1 MHAASRTRLDQA
13 HVDAVQH
20 RGIAAPL
27 RLGQATGAP
36 DVAGDAQPYPVEV
49 LAHEGSLSPA
59 EAAGLRMAIDFPRQA
74 REHGQEI
81 CLLPLAD
88 RHAAAFPQA
97 ARARGGRVRDS
108 DAANQQN
115 GPGEVH
121 GEADTAQSSTKSESG
136 LARAAPRMPFGR
148 AVLAL
153 ALTAAACSGDDRAAR
168 VRAAGPN
175 PDLAGWMRVASP
187 AAGARVFVA
196 CAACHA
202 LAPGAPDRNG
212 PNLYG
217 VMGGDVARTS
227 ARFAYT
233 AALQRVGGRWS
244 VARMD
249 AWLAAPRRFAPGT
262 SMGFAGLADP
272 LDRADVIAFLQTKGP
287 RRGAQTISNRPA
299 APMPPAVHIVTTT

>member
-1 MHAASRTRLDQA
+1 MK
-13 HVDAVQH
+13 
-20 RGIAAPL
+20 
-27 RLGQATGAP
+27 
-36 DVAGDAQPYPVEV
+36 
-49 LAHEGSLSPA
+49 
-59 EAAGLRMAIDFPRQA
+59 AAGWF
-74 REHGQEI
+74 
-81 CLLPLAD
+81 LP
-88 RHAAAFPQA
+88 
-97 ARARGGRVRDS
+97 
-108 DAANQQN
+108 
-115 GPGEVH
+115 
-121 GEADTAQSSTKSESG
+121 
-136 LARAAPRMPFGR
+136 
-148 AVLAL
+148 VLAL
-153 ALTAAACSGDDRAAR
+153 VGCGSGPDAASTSQVAR
-168 VRAAGPN
+168 GE
-175 PDLAGWMRVASP
+175 
-187 AAGARVFVA
+187 RVFRR
-196 CAACHA
+196 CTACHTIGQYA
-202 LAPGAPDRNG
+202 GDTDG